1 MICCTG
7 HCLLWGFHHVSKPK
21 DCVLPMA
28 RGQMGLY
35 LGAMGAWK
43 GFGMHGMSLAC
54 ADTFASSHVHIAKRE
69 AGAVAM
75 EAKHRKMQQYE
86 NLSTICLF
94 TPVTVETSGSFSPRA
109 KGLFEGIGRRL
120 RLISGDPLSTYYLH
134 QHISVPLAEE
144 ECYFNFRYC

>member
-1 MICCTG
+1 MSFQWQEARWVYTLVPWEHGKALAWDVTCMRRYF
-7 HCLLWGFHHVSKPK
+7 CLI
-21 DCVLPMA
+21 
-28 RGQMGLY
+28 R
-35 LGAMGAWK
+35 
-43 GFGMHGMSLAC
+43 
-54 ADTFASSHVHIAKRE
+54 SHVHIAKRE

-134 QHISVPLAEE
+134 QHISVPLQRRNAISILGTVKH
-144 ECYFNFRYC
+144 FSDVLNIFPL